1 MFLIP
6 LVILIATYLL
16 TFRSISYSEKQFLLE
31 IVIVQNGNQGT
42 IEQVG
47 QMVKA
52 SYVNRQK
59 LLQRAKYKSLRMGV
73 LIILAFIICWTPYYI
88 MMIVVVYTD
97 ADQEVTIFRQH
108 RMKLFKRNLF
118 QTTDFLESIIFF
130 FGMANSLVN
139 PLIYGLFHLMPKRRK
154 FFNSFQTSQTRT
166 AVGEVSHNLIASN
179 KKLISRIASVEGSAW
194 RKGFI
199 Q

>member
-1 MFLIP
+1 MTHGNYSLLFVQMPIITISICQTGFYTDPWEEQFYTGLTLLLMFLIP

-52 SYVNRQK
+52 SYGNRQK

-108 RMKLFKRNLF
+108 KMQLFK
-118 QTTDFLESIIFF
+118 
-130 FGMANSLVN
+130 
-139 PLIYGLFHLMPKRRK
+139 
-154 FFNSFQTSQTRT
+154 
-166 AVGEVSHNLIASN
+166 
-179 KKLISRIASVEGSAW
+179 
-194 RKGFI
+194 
-199 Q
+199 